1 MQNTVITDIRY
12 KTHSTEY
19 HLHYHEHHEIVY
31 VTAGKCTMQ
40 INDKLYFAQAGDLIV
55 ICNLDKHSTKITEYP
70 YERYVLT
77 VNSTAFEKQIPEIG
91 LGIVFKQRGDNF
103 YACLHMGD
111 SQTENLFLNLMREKN
126 TKDVFSTELSVM
138 YLKELLISI
147 IRKHPNRF
155 AVENSKTAAV
165 IMKAQTYMEKNFR
178 ESISIE
184 NLARKFYMNKYY
196 FTHQF
201 RDFAGVS
208 PKQYLTRVR
217 LRQAVHLAEHT
228 DLSVTD
234 ITEQCGFSDV
244 NNFIRIFKKEFGMPP
259 MQYRNKKI
267 TPNDCE
273 SKKTGG

>member
-1 MQNTVITDIRY
+1 MKNAVITDVRY

-19 HLHYHEHHEIVY
+19 HMHYHEHHEIVY
-31 VTAGKCTMQ
+31 VTAGKCTIQ
-40 INDKLYFAQAGDLIV
+40 INDQQYFAQPGDLIV

-77 VNSTAFEKQIPEIG
+77 IDSAAFEKQIPEIE
-91 LGIVFKQRGDNF
+91 LGIVFKQRGDAF
-103 YACLHMGD
+103 CACLHMGD
-111 SQTENLFLNLMREKN
+111 SQTESIFLNLMKEKN
-126 TKDVFSTELSVM
+126 TKDVFSAELSIM

-147 IRKHPNRF
+147 VRKHQNLF
-155 AVENSKTAAV
+155 TAEKSKTAAI
-165 IMKAQTYMEKNFR
+165 IMKAQSYMEKSFR
-178 ESISIE
+178 ENICIE
-184 NLARKFYMNKYY
+184 NLARMFYTNKYY

-259 MQYRNKKI
+259 MQYRKEKHKN
-267 TPNDCE
+267 NAE
-273 SKKTGG
+273 